1 MCVPQLT
8 MPLFSV
14 MIKNA
19 GKNMLIY
26 MFLYDFLK
34 NYFMS
39 VKIKSQKGNIYED
52 LDTKCQ
58 TVLPRLCQFIFTGLM
73 RGPIFLNPK
82 SSDYFKKYFC

>member
-14 MIKNA
+14 TIKNA
-19 GKNMLIY
+19 GKNTFIH

-34 NYFMS
+34 FTMT
-39 VKIKSQKGNIYED
+39 VKIESQKGNIYKD

-58 TVLPRLCQFIFTGLM
+58 TVLPRLCQFIFIHRTNEETHF
-73 RGPIFLNPK
+73 PEPK
-82 SSDYFKKYFC
+82 KQ